1 MKKENTIL
9 WIVSIVVTFLVIYI
23 ANLFNRDYPI
33 TGTFGIEGQKIS
45 YRFEKIHYGRED
57 VNILIRS
64 DVQGLSG
71 KLFWKPD
78 QDSIWLSTDMT
89 KSDLALSGSFPS
101 LKANH
106 KLKYFLQLYFKN
118 TAYFLPN
125 NLKVEMRFFGTIPS
139 TISTLKFI
147 FFNLG
152 LLLTIRVGLEYF
164 NLNEKIK
171 KFEVFLVIIF
181 LTLTALINPLYL
193 SYKYGFINSA
203 IPSINKLFPIKELSI
218 SVLWI
223 ISIIMTFNL
232 KRYKLVPLVSA
243 AITIVLFIIFN

>member
-1 MKKENTIL
+1 
-9 WIVSIVVTFLVIYI
+9 
-23 ANLFNRDYPI
+23 
-33 TGTFGIEGQKIS
+33 
-45 YRFEKIHYGRED
+45 
-57 VNILIRS
+57 
-64 DVQGLSG
+64 
-71 KLFWKPD
+71 
-78 QDSIWLSTDMT
+78 
-89 KSDLALSGSFPS
+89 
-101 LKANH
+101 
-106 KLKYFLQLYFKN
+106 
-118 TAYFLPN
+118 
-125 NLKVEMRFFGTIPS
+125 
-139 TISTLKFI
+139 
-147 FFNLG
+147 LG